1 MKKLHLATNKTMTTT
16 KLLSIL
22 SSLALCTVTYGA
34 VTITF
39 PDGGGLDQAGIGG
52 SKAVTDGSFNFNL
65 TTVDILANANETVG
79 GAPNFTL
86 ASGGATHRTSTHDSL
101 NFGIRGSGDNGQ
113 TAIDAGEAWFASF
126 DQDIIFDSFLL
137 SSFSGGDAL
146 SLTILDGSNSGAG
159 QVFAATSGSVTI
171 GSAVAAG
178 TVLRFEATAGDSRI
192 ESLTVTAVPEPSSSA
207 LLVGAIALGAFKRR
221 RK

>member
-22 SSLALCTVTYGA
+22 SSVALSTVTYGA
-34 VTITF
+34 TTITF
-39 PDGGGLDQAGIGG
+39 LNGGGLDQAGIGG

-65 TTVDILANANETVG
+65 TTVDILANETVG

-86 ASGGATHRTSTHDSL
+86 ASGGATHLTSTHDSL

-113 TAIDAGEAWFASF
+113 ATIDVGEAWFASF

-137 SSFSGGDAL
+137 SSFSGVDAL
-146 SLTILDGSNSGAG
+146 SLTIVDGSNSGAG

-178 TVLRFEATAGDSRI
+178 TVLRFEATAGDFRI
-192 ESLTVTAVPEPSSSA
+192 ASLTVTAVPEPSTSA